1 MMHQAT
7 LASPPR
13 GVLYPTAAFS
23 LVAGLVQ
30 LRAVPQHF
38 EEWWAYGAFFLLAA
52 LAQSLYGTVLLLWPN
67 VRVLLAGMAGNSS
80 MVLTYHFTRSSEME
94 KAGDIGALDL
104 LTTVSGTAIVAAL
117 GYLLLS
123 QLHYDRRAVAL
134 VPVLGAVFA
143 LIYLPQVL
151 LVARLIPA

>member
-1 MMHQAT
+1 MQEAT
-7 LASPPR
+7 LATPPK
-13 GVLYPTAAFS
+13 GFLYPTAAFS
-23 LVAGLVQ
+23 LVTGLVQ
-30 LRAVPQHF
+30 LRVVPQHF

-67 VRVLLAGMAGNSS
+67 VRVLLAGMAGNSI
-80 MVLTYHFTRSSEME
+80 MVLTYTFTRSSEMGQ
-94 KAGDIGALDL
+94 AGDIGAIDL

-123 QLHYDRRAVAL
+123 QLHYHRLAVAL

-143 LIYLPQVL
+143 LLYLPYVL
-151 LVARLIPA
+151 PFARFIPA